1 MKFMPAAAV
10 ALTALS
16 VSACSMLA
24 SKPTVA
30 DASIP
35 ASLRVPAGQL
45 VKYRYAASGDVTYQ
59 CLPSSDRPG
68 QFAWVQMLANATL
81 NTRSGRSVGRYYGGP
96 TWEAN
101 DGSQVIGSVI
111 ASVDSTTSG
120 LPQQLI
126 QTVSSEGRA
135 SFSGISYIQLLN
147 TQGGGSPSATCDY
160 SARTQRQ
167 QVSFQADF
175 VFYSAPHEEYVEPS
189 APSSDG
195 KGLL

>member
-35 ASLRVPAGQL
+35 ASLRVPAGQF

-59 CLPSSDRPG
+59 CLPASDRPG

-101 DGSQVIGSVI
+101 DGSQVVGSVV

-126 QTVSSEGRA
+126 QTVASEGKA

-167 QVSFQADF
+167 QVGFQADF